1 MLNVVPLK
9 LHVPVLAAMPC
20 LFIQERRVKTGRR
33 GGAGIAPSSL
43 VYCGGNHK
51 YGTPATTLFISD
63 YVMRA

>member
-33 GGAGIAPSSL
+33 GGGQGSHPLVLFIAEETTNMVL
-43 VYCGGNHK
+43 QLLLFLYL
-51 YGTPATTLFISD
+51 TTL
-63 YVMRA
+63 